1 MRCSING
8 PRSCVYTSSHVVVV
22 VADVHCC
29 RVVLF
34 EMTSVSICN
43 SLSCFVRVV
52 KFVRETNLALTC
64 LLQRDQGCV
73 RSASGSDEV
82 DGRCR
87 TEVSTKLGVCSNK
100 RLFAIIGIQVGDSRY
115 NFHL

>member
-43 SLSCFVRVV
+43 SLSCFVR
-52 KFVRETNLALTC
+52 ETNLALTC
-64 LLQRDQGCV
+64 LLQRDQRCV
-73 RSASGSDEV
+73 RSESGSDEV

-100 RLFAIIGIQVGDSRY
+100 RLFCNHRDTSG
-115 NFHL
+115 